1 MGVGSLLLLLGSGV
15 ARLESKHLYPL
26 SHPASP
32 NLSYSEGVSSPPQS
46 YLCFYLRQMFQW
58 FMGRVVPQF
67 SIVWCQEDFLN
78 VV

>member
-1 MGVGSLLLLLGSGV
+1 MGIGSLLLLLGSGV

-26 SHPASP
+26 SHPAS
-32 NLSYSEGVSSPPQS
+32 PQS